1 MAKKNAESAL
11 AKQTK
16 ENNLEELKDI
26 ERDYIKQEAIMLSKS
41 PSTVGL
47 VVGLLFAFIFVIGA
61 IYFCINKKIM
71 DEDQDQYYMEGGS
84 KTSDDFY
91 EKIL

>member
-1 MAKKNAESAL
+1 MANAN
-11 AKQTK
+11 K
-16 ENNLEELKDI
+16 EENLDKLKGVKR
-26 ERDYIKQEAIMLSKS
+26 EYMQQEAIMLSKS

-61 IYFCINKKIM
+61 IYFCINKKM
-71 DEDQDQYYMEGGS
+71 LDDDKDQYYMEGGR

>member
-1 MAKKNAESAL
+1 MKKADDEY
-11 AKQTK
+11 
-16 ENNLEELKDI
+16 LE
-26 ERDYIKQEAIMLSKS
+26 QEAVMLSKS

-61 IYFCINKKIM
+61 IYFCINKKM
-71 DEDQDQYYMEGGS
+71 LDEDQDQYYMEGGRKIS
-84 KTSDDFY
+84 RDDDF

>member
-1 MAKKNAESAL
+1 
-11 AKQTK
+11 
-16 ENNLEELKDI
+16 
-26 ERDYIKQEAIMLSKS
+26 MLSKS

-71 DEDQDQYYMEGGS
+71 DEDQDQYYMEGGR

-91 EKIL
+91 EKILWINAHHFRILRYLIFW